1 MRRARGEGAAPRT
14 PCGHPMKEQT
24 KLKTRRAFVIG
35 ARLLAV
41 GCALAVT
48 AAVSA
53 YLTVRSSVSGRDVLV
68 PDLVG
73 VDRKTAE
80 SLLTKQGLAIELVAE
95 RHDPRVPAGSVLAQ
109 EPAAGSSLKVDRKVK
124 VVVSLGEEGAAVPEV
139 RGTAARMAQ
148 ITLQQQGYRV
158 AGPVYAYAPGAEE
171 NLVLAQ
177 DPLPG
182 EFGARAGQVGLL
194 ISRGRRPQVYVMP
207 DFTGRSEAEAERL
220 LQRAGLRSAPAR
232 KERSPA
238 VAPGTILRQR
248 PEAGYPVRSGDLITL
263 VVAEQGGDDE
273 HE

>member
-1 MRRARGEGAAPRT
+1 MR
-14 PCGHPMKEQT
+14 EQT
-24 KLKTRRAFVIG
+24 KLRTRRTLVAG
-35 ARLLAV
+35 AKLFLV
-41 GCALAVT
+41 GTALAVT

-73 VDRKTAE
+73 VDQKTAE
-80 SLLTKQGLAIELVAE
+80 SLLRKQGLALELVGE
-95 RHDPRVPAGSVLAQ
+95 RHDPTMKAGNVLVQ
-109 EPAAGSSLKVDRKVK
+109 EPVPGSSLKVDRKVK

-139 RGTAARMAQ
+139 RGSAARMAQ

-158 AGPVYAYAPGAEE
+158 AGPVYAYAPGADE

-194 ISRGRRPQVYVMP
+194 ISRGRRPPVYVMP
-207 DFTGRSEAEAERL
+207 DFTGRTQAEAERL
-220 LQRAGLRSAPAR
+220 LARAGLRTAPAR
-232 KERSPA
+232 HERSPA
-238 VAPGTILRQR
+238 VAAGTVLRQR
-248 PEAGYPVRSGDLITL
+248 PESGFPVRSGDLITL
-263 VVAEQGGDDE
+263 VVADAGGEDD

>member
-1 MRRARGEGAAPRT
+1 
-14 PCGHPMKEQT
+14 MKEQT
-24 KLKTRRAFVIG
+24 KQKTRRAFVLG
-35 ARLLAV
+35 AKVSMV
-41 GCALAVT
+41 GVALAVT

-53 YLTVRSSVSGRDVLV
+53 YLTVRQSVSGRDVLV

-73 VDRKTAE
+73 VDRQTAE
-80 SLLTKQGLAIELVAE
+80 GLLTKQGLALELVAE
-95 RHDPRVPAGSVLAQ
+95 RHDPRVPAGSILAQ
-109 EPAAGSSLKVDRKVK
+109 EPTPGSSLKVDRKVK

-158 AGPVYAYAPGAEE
+158 AGPVYAYAPGADE

-194 ISRGRRPQVYVMP
+194 ISRGRRPPVYVMP
-207 DFTGRSEAEAERL
+207 DFTGRTQAEAERL
-220 LQRAGLRSAPAR
+220 LARAGLRVSPAR
-232 KERSPA
+232 HERSPA
-238 VAPGTILRQR
+238 VPAGTVLRQR

-263 VVAEQGGDDE
+263 VVADQGGEDGNE
-273 HE
+273 